1 MDKSKEIELCVYSED
16 TSSGNFVGSFK
27 CIIEDFCKEEINNI
41 EKQEL
46 QLKYKRNT
54 KEAGTLNIKT
64 QWRDY
69 EKERRQLEEQAKKE
83 R

>member
-1 MDKSKEIELCVYSED
+1 MDKSKEIELRVYSEN
-16 TSSGNFVGSFK
+16 TRSGNFVGTYR
-27 CIIEDFCKEEINNI
+27 CIIEDLCKEEINND

-46 QLKYKRNT
+46 QLKREQYT
-54 KEAGTLNIKT
+54 KEAGTLYIKT

-69 EKERRQLEEQAKKE
+69 EKERQLEEQANKE